1 MADWTKGKM
10 PVKNNGIYE
19 LLNNEEPASTG
30 LIANERN
37 ATKDETKQSKRPTA
51 KEGDDERVCLDVSL
65 SDGNANGI
73 DIDNPMP
80 VYFTDSPSTE
90 IEDFDV
96 QSVLKNGGTANH
108 DYVTGSEFR
117 GLNVD
122 CSSAGLAKFELQIET
137 APASGVY
144 STVMAKFNSVSS
156 PNVTFEHK
164 APKAIASGVTIRVI
178 KTNLDNQDTDIYS
191 LINGKE
197 V

>member
-30 LIANERN
+30 FIANERN

-51 KEGDDERVCLDVSL
+51 TEGDDERVALDVAIA
-65 SDGNANGI
+65 DGNGEGI

-122 CSSAGLAKFELQIET
+122 CSSAGLAKFELQTSPDGI
-137 APASGVY
+137 AF
-144 STVMAKFNSVSS
+144 STIMAKFNSVSS

-164 APKAIASGVTIRVI
+164 APKAIATGSTIRVI